1 MKNFCIFPG
10 VNSKFEINSKFLI
23 SINSCYPWFNVFDIL
38 VTMQESNTIDD
49 ILFQLDETEKRLQPF
64 LDAYD
69 AGETSTSTWVT
80 ENDKACLAKVMR
92 QIELARQSNKARQSN
107 YSITPGCKALTSA
120 LSYLHR
126 RRFSMSPLGSPLV
139 SFLQSPSRTN
149 NIHNA
154 VDTIG
159 TSPSCDSRSSSSS
172 RRRRPSPLAN
182 SDDELLHQC
191 NKEFLS
197 EQYHQNKNTKITTTS
212 VPATKTI
219 TLPTNTPSRSNISTI
234 TNNENNVKTGKQT
247 GKKTSKKK
255 KFGTILSNNT
265 INNRTTKITTKKKNM
280 PFKNRALTSSFENMN
295 VLETF

>member
-1 MKNFCIFPG
+1 MVKR
-10 VNSKFEINSKFLI
+10 V
-23 SINSCYPWFNVFDIL
+23 SIQKSIIVKLFNVFDLLI
-38 VTMQESNTIDD
+38 TMQESNTIDD
-49 ILFQLDETEKRLQPF
+49 ILFQLDEAEKRLQPF

-80 ENDKACLAKVMR
+80 ENDKACLSKVMR

-149 NIHNA
+149 NINNA
-154 VDTIG
+154 ADTIG

-191 NKEFLS
+191 NNEFLS
-197 EQYHQNKNTKITTTS
+197 EQYHQNKNTKITTTTTA

-234 TNNENNVKTGKQT
+234 TNNENNVKTSNKT

>member
-1 MKNFCIFPG
+1 
-10 VNSKFEINSKFLI
+10 
-23 SINSCYPWFNVFDIL
+23 
-38 VTMQESNTIDD
+38 MQESNTIDD
-49 ILFQLDETEKRLQPF
+49 ILFQLDEAEKRLQPF

-149 NIHNA
+149 NINNA
-154 VDTIG
+154 ADTIG

-197 EQYHQNKNTKITTTS
+197 EQYHQNKNTKITTTTTA
-212 VPATKTI
+212 VLATKTI

-234 TNNENNVKTGKQT
+234 TNNENVKTSNKT
-247 GKKTSKKK
+247 GQKTSKKK